1 MGTIVAFICCTMWR
15 KCSPGKLL
23 QFMCK
28 YLQLLRLMYFS
39 FSLPEFKRK
48 SSIEKITPTWFTT
61 EEVSKK
67 RRSIAETIVELSG
80 GRHLPKLKFT
90 KEEASQDEVKILE
103 EPEVAA
109 PKKNELELSIAS
121 ITDNKSSDKVS
132 ERTVIS
138 QEETESA
145 VNALLGESAEELTNH
160 NIVDMATAVAMEM
173 EDRRRNEEWEIQ
185 GEADALAREAERRE
199 LSIDELTALQQLEG
213 KLGISEDPTYQQQVE
228 NMHFSYM
235 SDDESL
241 QMWYAG
247 EAKKHRK
254 IAKAKIPRHEMTTFM
269 LCPAFDELV
278 IVKCDKC
285 EKCVKIEAFESHMA
299 LRHGGKSEPGDR
311 WKMELP
317 EDEEEQLVELPPLVY
332 IRGIPWQPSPS
343 PPLEP
348 MVTSDPPS
356 SLPQIVTEEAD
367 STSNNVI
374 SIPETGDIANIAIIS
389 EGLPLLDSMD
399 PKFSSAQTSGPA
411 AASVDLAASS
421 PKPGSSICVTDLP
434 TPTQNLTVSPRR
446 QEIRRQQQRRRQELL
461 EQEQSR
467 IEVDMSLISGN
478 FCWEIPHHPLQYSPP
493 KDPRN
498 SLKTAVERIKLKI
511 IKNYE

>member
-90 KEEASQDEVKILE
+90 KEEVKILE

-389 EGLPLLDSMD
+389 EGIPLLDSMD
-399 PKFSSAQTSGPA
+399 SKFSSAQTSGPA

-434 TPTQNLTVSPRR
+434 IPTQNLTVSPRR
-446 QEIRRQQQRRRQELL
+446 QEMRRLQQRRRQELL

>member
-1 MGTIVAFICCTMWR
+1 
-15 KCSPGKLL
+15 
-23 QFMCK
+23 MCK

-80 GRHLPKLKFT
+80 GRHLPKLKFS
-90 KEEASQDEVKILE
+90 KEASLDEVKILE

-285 EKCVKIEAFESHMA
+285 EKCVQIEAFESHMA

-399 PKFSSAQTSGPA
+399 SKFSSAQTSGPA

-421 PKPGSSICVTDLP
+421 PKPGFSICVTDLP

-446 QEIRRQQQRRRQELL
+446 QEMRRQQQRRRQELL